1 MICPGAIFQFPLS
14 SEIFSHR
21 HSKDSSYLLSSL
33 ELYMDL
39 HCRSASSS
47 HFQPSA
53 CSSWPSFQLPL
64 PLLVW
69 DHTWY
74 TLGWFGV
81 FFLCCFYAL
90 ISPVPS
96 LFHLTGMAFLILP
109 FSPVGT
115 FHLSLSILK
124 IHTVIMLL
132 WYLMRTVNTSECD
145 CVACS
150 LVFTWC
156 KIMQ

>member
-1 MICPGAIFQFPLS
+1 MLSFNFLWALKFFLTDTPKTARIFFPLWS
-14 SEIFSHR
+14 FTWS
-21 HSKDSSYLLSSL
+21 
-33 ELYMDL
+33 L

-53 CSSWPSFQLPL
+53 SSSWPSFQLPL